1 MGTRPNIWAIPV
13 AALVLGGI
21 APASA
26 IRGTPPKL
34 LELSVKATF
43 LPKFLSYIAWP
54 PNVGASANETIQ
66 LCVIGRD
73 PFGARLDEAVA
84 GQRVD
89 QHPVA
94 VRRIETAQAATGCRL
109 AFVGGSAAQ
118 TAAATLK
125 ALQGT
130 PVLTVTDSRLGPARG
145 MVHFDLKDG
154 RVRFH
159 IDDASA
165 ASSDLSISSRLL
177 SLALSVKPR
186 ERAK

>member
-1 MGTRPNIWAIPV
+1 MGKRPSLWAISTV
-13 AALVLGGI
+13 ALLIGGI

-26 IRGTPPKL
+26 IRGAPPKL

-43 LPKFLSYIAWP
+43 LPKFLAYIAWP
-54 PNVGASANETIQ
+54 SAVSSAGSETIQ

-73 PFGARLDEAVA
+73 PFGNRLDEAVA

-89 QHPVA
+89 QHPIA
-94 VRRIETAQAATGCRL
+94 VRRIETAQAAAGCRL
-109 AFVGGSAAQ
+109 AFVGGSASQ
-118 TAAATLK
+118 PAAETLK
-125 ALQGT
+125 ELQGT
-130 PVLTVTDSRLGPARG
+130 PVLTVTDSRLGPSRG

-177 SLALSVKPR
+177 SLALTVKPR
-186 ERAK
+186 ERTK